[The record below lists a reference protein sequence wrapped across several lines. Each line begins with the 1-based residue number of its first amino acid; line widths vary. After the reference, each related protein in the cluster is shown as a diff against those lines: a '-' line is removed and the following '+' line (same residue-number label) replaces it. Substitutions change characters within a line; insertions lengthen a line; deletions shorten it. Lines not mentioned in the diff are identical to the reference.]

1 VLGSVWFCTIG
12 ERVIFGITSVAHGLY
27 NGLSFFEIAFAELCY
42 RCLHVLVHAKVA
54 EREHHHI
61 PQQVCV
67 QKEFADIVDN
77 NPRTGDE
84 A

>member
-1 VLGSVWFCTIG
+1 M
-12 ERVIFGITSVAHGLY
+12 IFRITFVTYGLY
-27 NGLSFFEIAFAELCY
+27 NGLSFFKIAFAELYYC
-42 RCLHVLVHAKVA
+42 CLHVLVHAKVA
-54 EREHHHI
+54 EREHHHVT
-61 PQQVCV
+61 QQVCV